1 LALGLDISPELVA
14 AASERARHAGLANIR
29 FEQGDAATAMPE
41 EAPFDR
47 LHSRFGTMFFP
58 DPYAAFANL
67 RRMLRA
73 SGRLDIAVWAPIAD
87 NPWQRNVMAAIRRH
101 IDLPTPQPRE
111 PGPFALGE
119 QDYVTDLLRSAGFS
133 NISFDAWT
141 GDQRVGGPGSDP
153 ESATRFVLDG
163 MQVGDLVRASGNDT
177 RVAVHRSLV
186 QLFER
191 NCDDEGVRMGAKA
204 WLVSARA

>member
-1 LALGLDISPELVA
+1 MKFSEMTYTRPDADGRFRLEGLPDGPSTLVYWHPRGRA
-14 AASERARHAGLANIR
+14 YSEIL
-29 FEQGDAATAMPE
+29 
-41 EAPFDR
+41 
-47 LHSRFGTMFFP
+47 
-58 DPYAAFANL
+58 
-67 RRMLRA
+67 
-73 SGRLDIAVWAPIAD
+73 V
-87 NPWQRNVMAAIRRH
+87 
-101 IDLPTPQPRE
+101 LPTPQPRE